1 MIKPFVLMATAAIMI
16 ASFLLIWDSPPESF
30 LRQPSGQVEQT
41 PVADSYMHDVQMRTF
56 SASGVQQ
63 FAILA
68 EQINLFTGK
77 EEVYLVKPLI
87 SSRENSPDQ
96 LSITAS
102 LGELD
107 RAKNR
112 FMLSG
117 DVRLETYQPART
129 TVLTTDQLSY
139 FGDTGLVT
147 SEALFELTNLQARI
161 RGKGLTADTQNRI
174 YRFEEQVSAVYDV
187 R

>member
-1 MIKPFVLMATAAIMI
+1 MIKPFVLTATAATMI
-16 ASFLLIWDSPPESF
+16 AAFLLIWDSPPESF
-30 LRQPSGQVEQT
+30 LRQPTGQVEKA
-41 PVADSYMHDVQMRTF
+41 PVADSYMRDVQMSAF
-56 SASGVQQ
+56 SANGAQQ
-63 FAILA
+63 FAIVA
-68 EQINLFTGK
+68 KQIDLFTGE

-87 SSRENSPDQ
+87 SSHENSPDQ

-102 LGELD
+102 LGVLN

-112 FMLSG
+112 FILSG
-117 DVRLETYQPART
+117 DVRLETSQPPRT

-139 FGDTGLVT
+139 FGDTGLVA
-147 SEALFELTNLQARI
+147 SEALFELTNRQARI

>member
-1 MIKPFVLMATAAIMI
+1 MIKPFVLMATAATMI

-41 PVADSYMHDVQMRTF
+41 PVADSYMHDVHMRTF
-56 SASGVQQ
+56 SASGAQQ
-63 FAILA
+63 FAIVA
-68 EQINLFTGK
+68 EQIDLFTGK

-87 SSRENSPDQ
+87 SSRENTPDQ
-96 LSITAS
+96 LSIKAS
-102 LGELD
+102 LGVLD

-117 DVRLETYQPART
+117 DVRLETYQPPRS

>member
-56 SASGVQQ
+56 SASGAQQ
-63 FAILA
+63 FAIVA
-68 EQINLFTGK
+68 EQIDLFTGK

-102 LGELD
+102 LGVLD

-117 DVRLETYQPART
+117 DVRLETYQPPRS

>member
-1 MIKPFVLMATAAIMI
+1 MIKPFVLMATAATMI
-16 ASFLLIWDSPPESF
+16 ATFLLIWDSPPESF
-30 LRQPSGQVEQT
+30 LRQPTGQVEQA
-41 PVADSYMHDVQMRTF
+41 PVADSYMRDVQMRAF
-56 SASGVQQ
+56 SVSGTQQ

-68 EQINLFTGK
+68 EQIDLFTGK
-77 EEVYLVKPLI
+77 QEAYLVKPLI

-102 LGELD
+102 LGVLD

-117 DVRLETYQPART
+117 DVRLETYPPPRT

-139 FGDTGLVT
+139 FGDTGLVA
-147 SEALFELTNLQARI
+147 SEALFELTNQQARI
-161 RGKGLTADTQNRI
+161 RGKGLTADIQNRI
-174 YRFEEQVSAVYDV
+174 YRFEEQVSAAYDV